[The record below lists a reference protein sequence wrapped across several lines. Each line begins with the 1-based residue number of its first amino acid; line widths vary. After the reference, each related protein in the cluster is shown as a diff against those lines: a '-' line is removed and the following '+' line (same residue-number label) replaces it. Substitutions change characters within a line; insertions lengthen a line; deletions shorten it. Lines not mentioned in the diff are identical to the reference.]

1 MSKAVNDKQM
11 CYVETCRRSLS
22 VVLVIWKDSFF
33 LLQSGDISMSLREVS
48 GSLHLLMLQNCS
60 LLY

>member
-1 MSKAVNDKQM
+1 MY
-11 CYVETCRRSLS
+11 YVETCRRSLS